1 MELKSFFWLLSVDY
15 MSLAENVFKYL
26 YCMLFGGKCNSHQK
40 IVLRLPPKD
49 FTTFWQEQRLK
60 LWSFLYFV
68 AIAAKLMIDP
78 SVQLCHAAVTAII

>member
-49 FTTFWQEQRLK
+49 FTTF
-60 LWSFLYFV
+60 
-68 AIAAKLMIDP
+68 
-78 SVQLCHAAVTAII
+78 